1 MERCRTGPCREKAL
15 DNGFRRDDT
24 NSPGEFYSM
33 IHESNQSHSLPF
45 PPFEMRELV
54 GLTDAAYFDN
64 PAGSPV
70 FADSIELELY
80 DNVLDFGCGCGRLAR
95 QMIQQRPRP
104 RRYLGLDLH
113 KGMVR
118 WNQENL
124 QPAAEGFEFQHHDVY
139 NTGLNPSPAAPRTAP
154 FPVENHSISLLV
166 AWSVFTHLAEDQCE
180 HYLREVAR
188 VLRPDGVMLSTW
200 FLFDKSGFPM
210 MQDFQNTLYI
220 NEIDPSNATIF
231 DANWMVQ
238 LTSKLGL
245 TIRSAEP
252 PAVRGYH
259 WKLQLTP
266 TRPGVTGV
274 ELPAD
279 DAPVGRSPAP
289 IGPLNAS
296 MVGLQVQSDSP

>member
-1 MERCRTGPCREKAL
+1 MTSVE
-15 DNGFRRDDT
+15 DT
-24 NSPGEFYSM
+24 SG
-33 IHESNQSHSLPF
+33 SLPF

-54 GLTDAAYFDN
+54 GPTDVAFFDN
-64 PAGSPV
+64 PAAAPV
-70 FADSIELELY
+70 FGKSIPLELY

-124 QPAAEGFEFQHHDVY
+124 QPAAEGFEFQHHNVF
-139 NTGLNPSPAAPRTAP
+139 NTSFNPSPAAPRTTR
-154 FPVENHSISLLV
+154 FPVEDQTISLLI
-166 AWSVFTHLAEDQCE
+166 AWSVFTHLTQDQCE

-188 VLRPDGVMLSTW
+188 VLRPDGVMVSTW

-220 NEIDPSNATIF
+220 NDTDPTNATIF

-238 LTSKLGL
+238 LTSSLGL
-245 TIRSAEP
+245 TICSAEAP
-252 PAVRGYH
+252 RVRGFH
-259 WKLQLTP
+259 WKLHLTP
-266 TRPGVTGV
+266 SRPGIAAVA
-274 ELPAD
+274 LPAD
-279 DAPVGRSPAP
+279 NAPVGRNPPP
-289 IGPLNAS
+289 IGSVNAS
-296 MVGLQVQSDSP
+296 MVGLPVQSDSPVPPP